1 MFISPARAAASA
13 AEVSRCPHGGGV
25 VVPLNTVTES
35 RIVLYY
41 AFTPLSDPEAVKLWQ
56 HTLCRELGL
65 AGRIIIS
72 EHGINGTVGGE
83 MSAVKKYVKQTRSYQ
98 PFRGMEFKW
107 SAGGAEQFPRLS
119 VKVRPE
125 LVAFGVPDE
134 VKVNEEG
141 VVGGGE
147 HLKPEQVHQLVEA
160 KQREGVE
167 VTFFDGRNA
176 MEAQIGRFVN
186 AVVPETET
194 TRDFI
199 TELDSGKYDHLKDK
213 PVVTYC
219 TGGIRC
225 EVLSALMKG
234 RGFEEVYQIDGGI
247 VRYGEAYGDSG
258 YWEGELY
265 VFDGRM
271 NTRFSDEAK
280 TLGECVNCSAA
291 TSQFYNCC
299 DRGCSN
305 LQLYCADCAH
315 IPTTTRCAKCEARLA
330 ADPQDPNQG
339 ELSKER
345 RRRRPAS
352 A

>member
-1 MFISPARAAASA
+1 M
-13 AEVSRCPHGGGV
+13 
-25 VVPLNTVTES
+25 TES

-41 AFTPLSDPEAVKLWQ
+41 VFAPLPDPEAVKLWQ

-65 AGRIIIS
+65 KGRIVIS
-72 EHGINGTVGGE
+72 EHGINGTVGGQ
-83 MSAVKKYVKQTRSYQ
+83 MSAVKKYVKQTRSYR
-98 PFRGMEFKW
+98 PFRGIEFKW

-134 VKVNEEG
+134 VKVNDEG
-141 VVGGGE
+141 VIGGGE

-160 KQREGVE
+160 KQSEGVE

-176 MEAQIGRFVN
+176 MEAQIGRFKN

-194 TRDFI
+194 TKDFI
-199 TELDSGKYDHLKDK
+199 TELDSGKYDHLKDQ

-225 EVLSALMKG
+225 EVLSALMKD

-247 VRYGEAYGDSG
+247 VRYGETYGDSG

-265 VFDGRM
+265 VFDARM
-271 NTRFSDEAK
+271 NTRFSDQAK
-280 TLGECVNCSAA
+280 TLGQCVNCSAA
-291 TSQFYNCC
+291 TSRFYNCF

-305 LQLYCADCAH
+305 LQLYCTDCAD
-315 IPTTTRCAKCEARLA
+315 IPASTRCSRCQARLA
-330 ADPQDPNQG
+330 ANPADPNQG
-339 ELSKER
+339 ELGKA
-345 RRRRPAS
+345 RRRPAS
-352 A
+352 TL

>member
-1 MFISPARAAASA
+1 MSI
-13 AEVSRCPHGGGV
+13 
-25 VVPLNTVTES
+25 S

-41 AFTPLSDPEAVKLWQ
+41 AFTPLSDPEAVRLWQ

-65 AGRIIIS
+65 KGRIIVS
-72 EHGINGTVGGE
+72 PHGINGTVGGE
-83 MSAVKKYVKQTRSYQ
+83 LSAVKQYVKQTRSYG

-107 SAGGAEQFPRLS
+107 SDGGAADFPRLS

-125 LVAFGVPDE
+125 LVAFGVPEEIEVDE
-134 VKVNEEG
+134 QG

-147 HLKPEQVHQLVEA
+147 HLTPQQVHELVEA
-160 KQREGVE
+160 KRADGAE

-176 MEAQIGRFVN
+176 MEAQIGRFKD

-199 TELDSGKYDHLKDK
+199 AELDSGKYDHLKDQ

-225 EVLSALMKG
+225 EVLSALMRR

-247 VRYGEAYGDSG
+247 VRYGETYGDSG

-271 NTRFSDEAK
+271 NTRFSQEAV
-280 TLGECVNCSAA
+280 TLGECTACGGPTSTFHNCR
-291 TSQFYNCC
+291 
-299 DRGCSN
+299 DRGCST
-305 LQLYCADCAH
+305 LMLYCEDCRH
-315 IPTTTRCAKCEARLA
+315 IPETTRCADCEARLSA
-330 ADPQDPNQG
+330 HPQDPNSG
-339 ELSKER
+339 HLERPR
-345 RRRRPAS
+345 RR
-352 A
+352 

>member
-1 MFISPARAAASA
+1 MKCGEPR
-13 AEVSRCPHGGGV
+13 RRT
-25 VVPLNTVTES
+25 LNTVTES

-41 AFTPLSDPEAVKLWQ
+41 KFAPIKDPEAVKLWQ
-56 HTLCRELGL
+56 QTLCRELGL
-65 AGRIIIS
+65 KGRIIIS

-83 MSAVKKYVKQTRSYQ
+83 LSAVKSYAKQTRSYS
-98 PFRGMEFKW
+98 PFRGTEFKW
-107 SAGGAEQFPRLS
+107 SEGTADQFPRLS

-125 LVAFGVPDE
+125 LVAFGVPE
-134 VKVNEEG
+134 QVKVNADG
-141 VVGGGE
+141 IIGGGE
-147 HLKPEQVHQLVEA
+147 HLKPQQVHELVEA

-176 MEAQIGRFVN
+176 MEAQIGRFKN
-186 AVVPETET
+186 AVVPDTES

-199 TELDSGKYDHLKDK
+199 TELDSGKYDHLKDQ

-225 EVLSALMKG
+225 EVLSALMKD

-247 VRYGEAYGDSG
+247 VRYGETYQDAG

-271 NTRFSDEAK
+271 NTRFSEDAK

-291 TSQFYNCC
+291 TSRFFNCA

-305 LQLYCADCAH
+305 LQLYCADCSH
-315 IPTTTRCAKCEARLA
+315 IPATTRCEVCTARVA
-330 ADPQDPNQG
+330 AEPGHPNQG
-339 ELSKER
+339 NLGKQR
-345 RRRRPAS
+345 RRLTS

>member
-1 MFISPARAAASA
+1 MSI
-13 AEVSRCPHGGGV
+13 
-25 VVPLNTVTES
+25 S

-65 AGRIIIS
+65 MGRIIVS
-72 EHGINGTVGGE
+72 QQGINGTVGGE
-83 MSAVKKYVKQTRSYQ
+83 LKAVKQYVKQTRSYA
-98 PFRGMEFKW
+98 PFKGIEFKW
-107 SAGGAEQFPRLS
+107 SDGGAEQFPRLN

-125 LVAFGVPDE
+125 LVAFGAPDA
-134 VKVNEEG
+134 VTVGQEG
-141 VVGGGE
+141 VIGGGE
-147 HLKPEQVHQLVEA
+147 HLTPEQVHELVEA
-160 KQREGVE
+160 KRAQGAE

-176 MEAQIGRFVN
+176 MEAQIGRFRN

-199 TELDSGKYDHLKDK
+199 TELDSGKYDYLKGQ

-225 EVLSALMKG
+225 EVLSALMKD

-247 VRYGEAYGDSG
+247 VRYGEAYGGSG

-271 NTRFSDEAK
+271 NTRFSEDAK
-280 TLGECVNCSAA
+280 TIGECVSCRGA
-291 TSQFYNCC
+291 TSSFYNCM
-299 DRGCSN
+299 DRGCST
-305 LQLYCADCAH
+305 LTLYCEQCRH
-315 IPTTTRCAKCEARLA
+315 IPETTRCETCSARPGGIG
-330 ADPQDPNQG
+330 DFPRG
-339 ELSKER
+339 G
-345 RRRRPAS
+345 
-352 A
+352 